1 MVHIFKKSLKNS
13 LSSVLIVF
21 LCLVTQMASSRVM
34 CHRLKN
40 LESSFSG
47 TNLIHLLTVIYQV
60 PTHLM
65 LPELNGILI
74 FPLEKINMLFKLPLI
89 ILTKF
94 SFNTS
99 FTEKKNI

>member
-1 MVHIFKKSLKNS
+1 
-13 LSSVLIVF
+13 
-21 LCLVTQMASSRVM
+21 M